1 MPSCVL
7 VADGGRARIFR
18 AAKRSRTAALTEVA
32 DLIRPTARLAAR
44 EITTDVS
51 GRVFA
56 RSRVGQGP
64 RVAAR
69 AGAGSDADP
78 HRPEIERFARRICRR
93 LDEERRTGGIDDLV
107 IIAEPHF
114 LGQLRLHLS
123 GPTRRLITR
132 EIARNLTRQSTAR
145 IAEAAFTRPPG

>member
-1 MPSCVL
+1 MSSCVL

-18 AAKRSRTAALTEVA
+18 LVKRARSAALTEVA

-44 EITTDVS
+44 QLTSDAT

-56 RSRVGQGP
+56 RSRSGAGP
-64 RVAAR
+64 RAAAR

-78 HRPEIERFARRICRR
+78 HQTEIERFARRVCRL
-93 LDEERRTGGIDDLV
+93 LDDERRDAALEEVV

-114 LGQLRLHLS
+114 LGQLRAHLS
-123 GPTRRLITR
+123 APTRRLVTR
-132 EIARNLTRQSTAR
+132 EVPRNLTRETAAR
-145 IAEAAFTRPPG
+145 IRQVAFAKPVR